1 MAKAKENVVFLD
13 DKEIKV
19 ADLTDEQKYYHSQ
32 VVDLR
37 NQKARIS
44 FQLDQWQG
52 LMYGK
57 TTRNKSLDWRIYCPD
72 YISFPNPIA
81 GLCCSCCR
89 ELLLLKFSSL
99 PFFTPY
105 RTYCVLFVL
114 IPRLLPRVLGLR

>member
-44 FQLDQWQG
+44 FQLDQINAS
-52 LMYGK
+52 LK
-57 TTRNKSLDWRIYCPD
+57 VFEDAFIKSTKEK
-72 YISFPNPIA
+72 A
-81 GLCCSCCR
+81 
-89 ELLLLKFSSL
+89 EE
-99 PFFTPY
+99 
-105 RTYCVLFVL
+105 VLATDKS
-114 IPRLLPRVLGLR
+114 